1 MFRVDRKDTSAR
13 ERTNESMQMRFFNVS
28 RVVVSAIF
36 LVACSTCWLANPTNS
51 ANTSEAY
58 VIRGGKI
65 YSLAGPPIDKGSV
78 VIRDGKI
85 TAVGAEVT
93 VPPGAHIIDAR
104 GLEVY
109 PGLFDAFTDMGLR
122 EVGSIP
128 GTEDTSELGS
138 YNPQLVAATAINP
151 DSALIP
157 VARSNGITHTLT
169 VAGWGASAI
178 SGQASAIHLAGWTT
192 DEMLV
197 RRSAAMV
204 VTWPSMDTR
213 GFDFATFTAR
223 QRPFSEVKR
232 EYDKA
237 IDGFTEWIER
247 ARKYSQ
253 EILDGSREKLP
264 RDLKLEALVPVVRGE
279 LPLLIVAIRQRDIRN
294 AVEYCDKQKLKMI
307 LGGGFEA
314 WKVKDLLRAR
324 NIPVILGSP
333 YIMPVDEDAGYDDL
347 YSNPGELAAAGVK
360 IAFGSFDA
368 SFSRR
373 IPYYAASTVPYG
385 LPHDEALRAV
395 TLYPAQ
401 ILGVDDQLGTI
412 QSGKVANLI
421 VTTGDPL
428 AIPTE
433 VRYLFIKGQL
443 IDTDNKQRQLYEKY
457 RKRP

>member
-1 MFRVDRKDTSAR
+1 
-13 ERTNESMQMRFFNVS
+13 MRLLSFS
-28 RVVVSAIF
+28 RVFVSAIF
-36 LVACSTCWLANPTNS
+36 LVAFSACWLASPTNS
-51 ANTSEAY
+51 ANPPASY
-58 VIRGGKI
+58 VIRGAKI
-65 YSLAGPPIDKGSV
+65 YSLAAPPINRGSV
-78 VIRDGKI
+78 VIQGDKI
-85 TAVGAEVT
+85 IAVGTDVT
-93 VPPGAHIIDAR
+93 VPAGAQIIDAR

-109 PGLFDAFTDMGLR
+109 PGLFDAFSDMGLR

-128 GTEDTSELGS
+128 GTEDTSELGP

-169 VAGWGASAI
+169 VSGWGGSAI
-178 SGQASAIHLAGWTT
+178 SGQASAIHLAGWTI

-204 VTWPSMDTR
+204 VTWPSIDTR
-213 GFDFATFTAR
+213 GFDFATFSAR

-237 IDGFTEWIER
+237 IDALTEWIDR
-247 ARKYSQ
+247 ARQYSQ
-253 EILDGSREKLP
+253 EKGDGPQQRSN

-279 LPLLIVAIRQRDIRN
+279 LPLLVVAIRQRDIRN
-294 AVEYCDKQKLKMI
+294 AVQYCERQKLKMI
-307 LGGGFEA
+307 LAGGFEA
-314 WKVKDLLRAR
+314 WKVKDLLSAR

-333 YIMPVDEDAGYDDL
+333 YILPVDEDSGYDDL

-373 IPYYAASTVPYG
+373 VPYYAASTVPYG
-385 LPHDEALRAV
+385 LPHDEALRAL

-412 QSGKVANLI
+412 QPGKIANLI

-428 AIPTE
+428 EIPTE
-433 VRYLFIKGQL
+433 VRYLFIRGQL

>member
-1 MFRVDRKDTSAR
+1 MRVLICAT
-13 ERTNESMQMRFFNVS
+13 
-28 RVVVSAIF
+28 F
-36 LVACSTCWLANPTNS
+36 LVVFSTCGLESTTNS
-51 ANTSEAY
+51 AGISDSF
-58 VIRGGKI
+58 VIRGAKI
-65 YSLAGPPIDKGSV
+65 YSLAGAPIDRGSV
-78 VIRDGKI
+78 VIRADKI
-85 TAVGAEVT
+85 VAVGKKVT
-93 VPPGAHIIDAR
+93 VPAGARIIDAR

-109 PGLFDAFTDMGLR
+109 PGLVDAFSDMGLR

-138 YNPQLVAATAINP
+138 YNPQLVAAMAINP

-169 VAGWGASAI
+169 VAGWGGSAI
-178 SGQASAIHLAGWTT
+178 SGQAAAIHLAGWTV

-204 VTWPSMDTR
+204 LTWPGLDTR

-223 QRPFSEVKR
+223 QRPYSDVKR

-237 IDGFTEWIER
+237 IGTLIEWFDR
-247 ARKYSQ
+247 ARQYSQ
-253 EILDGSREKLP
+253 TTRDGGQKESV

-279 LPLLIVAIRQRDIRN
+279 LPLLVVAIRQRDIRN
-294 AVEYCDKQKLKMI
+294 AVEFCERQKLKMI
-307 LGGGFEA
+307 LAGGFEA
-314 WKVKDLLRAR
+314 WKVKDLLKAR

-333 YIMPVDEDAGYDDL
+333 YILPVDEDAGYDDV
-347 YSNPGELAAAGVK
+347 YSNPGILSAAGVK

-368 SFSRR
+368 SSSRR
-373 IPYYAASTVPYG
+373 VPYYAASTVPYG
-385 LPHDEALRAV
+385 LPHDEALRAI
-395 TLYPAQ
+395 TIYPAQ
-401 ILGVDDQLGTI
+401 ILGIDDQLGTI
-412 QSGKVANLI
+412 EPGKIANLI

-433 VRYLFIKGQL
+433 VRYLFIRGRL
-443 IDTDNKQRQLYEKY
+443 VDTDNKQRQLYEKY

>member
-1 MFRVDRKDTSAR
+1 MRIARLSMRTEIRGTRFLRVS
-13 ERTNESMQMRFFNVS
+13 SVFL
-28 RVVVSAIF
+28 SAIF
-36 LVACSTCWLANPTNS
+36 LVASSTCWLANSTNS
-51 ANTSEAY
+51 ANAVESY
-58 VIRGGKI
+58 VIRGAKI
-65 YSLAGPPIDKGSV
+65 YSLAGPPINRGSV
-78 VIRDGKI
+78 VIRGDKI
-85 TAVGAEVT
+85 TAVGNEVT
-93 VPPGAHIIDAR
+93 APAGAQIIDAK

-109 PGLFDAFTDMGLR
+109 PGLFDAFSDMGLR
-122 EVGSIP
+122 EVGSVP
-128 GTEDTSELGS
+128 GAEDTSELGS

-157 VARSNGITHTLT
+157 VARSNGITHTLS
-169 VAGWGASAI
+169 VSGFGAATI
-178 SGQASAIHLAGWTT
+178 SGQASAIHLAGWTIE
-192 DEMLV
+192 EMLV
-197 RRSAAMV
+197 RRSAAIV
-204 VTWPSMDTR
+204 VTWPSMETR
-213 GFDFATFTAR
+213 GFDFATFSPR

-237 IDGFTEWIER
+237 VDAFTEWIER
-247 ARKYSQ
+247 ARQYSQ
-253 EILDGSREKLP
+253 TKSEGPQQQSD

-279 LPLLIVAIRQRDIRN
+279 LPLLIVAIRHRDIRN
-294 AVEYCDKQKLKMI
+294 AVEYCEKQKLKMI
-307 LGGGFEA
+307 IAGGFEA
-314 WKVKDLLRAR
+314 WKVKDLLKAR

-333 YIMPVDEDAGYDDL
+333 YILPADEDAGYDDL

-368 SFSRR
+368 SYSRR

-412 QSGKVANLI
+412 QPGKIANLI

-443 IDTDNKQRQLYEKY
+443 IDTDNKQRQLYERY